1 MSKIAVLFPGIGYT
15 CDKPLL
21 YYSAKLAAEKGYE
34 VVRVPYGNFPPNV
47 KGDAAKMYQCFVS
60 AREQSE
66 DILKDVAWS
75 DYDEIVFFS
84 KSVGTVVALSY
95 ASEHGINVRQVL
107 YTPLVET
114 FRFPVGAGVAGVS
127 GAASAA
133 SVVSAAEAID
143 AGKSAGAAGETD
155 AVDAAETS
163 DVGKSSA
170 IAFHGTGDPWA
181 VTEEIVRICEE
192 KGVPLYLTKDA
203 NHSLECGKAM
213 KDIKTIRKVMRIVK
227 KFL

>member
-34 VVRVPYGNFPPNV
+34 VMRVPYGNFPPNV

-114 FRFPVGAGVAGVS
+114 FRFPVGDGAAGVS
-127 GAASAA
+127 GAA
-133 SVVSAAEAID
+133 
-143 AGKSAGAAGETD
+143 G
-155 AVDAAETS
+155 AAETS

>member
-21 YYSAKLAAEKGYE
+21 YYSAKLAAEKGFE
-34 VVRVPYGNFPPNV
+34 VVRVPYGNFPSND
-47 KGDAAKMYQCFVS
+47 KGNAEKMYQSFVS

-66 DILKDVAWS
+66 DILKDVDWS
-75 DYDEIVFFS
+75 SYEEIVFFS

-95 ASEHGINVRQVL
+95 ASEHGIDARQVL

-114 FRFPVGAGVAGVS
+114 FRFPVGAGAAGVS
-127 GAASAA
+127 GAAGSTGA
-133 SVVSAAEAID
+133 SD
-143 AGKSAGAAGETD
+143 AGKSAGTAGETD
-155 AVDAAETS
+155 AAGAAGANDA
-163 DVGKSSA
+163 GNPSA

-213 KDIKTIRKVMRIVK
+213 KDIKTIKKVMRTVK
-227 KFL
+227 AFL

>member
-114 FRFPVGAGVAGVS
+114 FRFPVGDGAAGVS
-127 GAASAA
+127 GAAG
-133 SVVSAAEAID
+133 AAETSNMGKL
-143 AGKSAGAAGETD
+143 AGTAGETD
-155 AVDAAETS
+155 TVDAAEMS

-213 KDIKTIRKVMRIVK
+213 KDIKTIKKVMRTVK